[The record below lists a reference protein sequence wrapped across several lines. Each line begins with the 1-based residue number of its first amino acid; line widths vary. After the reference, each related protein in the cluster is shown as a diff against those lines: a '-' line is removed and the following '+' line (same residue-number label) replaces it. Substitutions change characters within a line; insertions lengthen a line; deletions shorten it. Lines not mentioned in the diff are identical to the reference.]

1 MSAGTKVVW
10 PASKRDRRV
19 GRLRF
24 RRGSQY
30 PPTWPRTIATV
41 VSCEERSCQAF
52 PGSGYCTMLR
62 TVIPFQLRVW
72 LSIFPILCGERNSN
86 GCDWLISPSIATV
99 QTEHLDEPFEV
110 VDTDKE

>member
-1 MSAGTKVVW
+1 MSAGTNVAC
-10 PASKRDRRV
+10 PTSKRDRGV

-41 VSCEERSCQAF
+41 VSCDARSCQAF
-52 PGSGYCTMLR
+52 PGLLKCTMLR

-72 LSIFPILCGERNSN
+72 LSIFLIPCGERNSN
-86 GCDWLISPSIATV
+86 GGDWLISLSLDTGE
-99 QTEHLDEPFEV
+99 TED
-110 VDTDKE
+110 